1 MSGQTE
7 YCKCGRRANQRLI
20 MKTVLI
26 VDHGRS
32 PGFVA
37 GDTWN
42 SAAGIF
48 LCNKCSSELFK
59 QIEEKE
65 N

>member
-1 MSGQTE
+1 MMET
-7 YCKCGRRANQRLI
+7 KCNQCEKPASQRLI

-26 VDHGRS
+26 VDVGRS

-42 SAAGIF
+42 STGSIF
-48 LCNKCSSELFK
+48 LCNECSTELF
-59 QIEEKE
+59 QNINDHE
-65 N
+65 